1 MERILIPWYVG
12 RLILA
17 RKPKKKTSF
26 SHVFLLK
33 GFSVVVRRQIDPR
46 EETSYCYSW
55 EKSLDD
61 KEI

>member
-1 MERILIPWYVG
+1 MVCRQTDPSEET
-12 RLILA
+12 
-17 RKPKKKTSF
+17 KKKTSF